1 MPTPKFTI
9 RDVSKLAQVS
19 ITTVSN
25 VLNGTGNISEPTR
38 QRVLEAVK
46 ELGYVPDRHA
56 RSLKMNRSE
65 MIELLFTHAEETMTS
80 SRYFRDITASICAA
94 ASQRGY
100 KVIVSVLSRKDP
112 LQDQLNVIVR
122 SGLVGGIILAG
133 PSPEEVEVLNK
144 TVGDFTAMIIS
155 SSSDQPQISYVDV
168 DNTGGMLMAVSHLIE
183 LGHRQIAYLTPS
195 EMDSHAYQRFQA
207 YRQAMEMNGL
217 KDEISIFTLYP
228 GREEELIASVIAKQS
243 TAVIAFDD
251 LRALQLSTYFMRE
264 GISVPYD
271 IALVGFDDEDF
282 ATHMAPPLTT
292 LAQPFTEMGKA
303 AAENLIARI
312 EKPELPPTHL
322 VLPLTL
328 IVRAS
333 SGDGSKRE

>member
-1 MPTPKFTI
+1 
-9 RDVSKLAQVS
+9 
-19 ITTVSN
+19 
-25 VLNGTGNISEPTR
+25 
-38 QRVLEAVK
+38 
-46 ELGYVPDRHA
+46 
-56 RSLKMNRSE
+56 
-65 MIELLFTHAEETMTS
+65 
-80 SRYFRDITASICAA
+80 
-94 ASQRGY
+94 
-100 KVIVSVLSRKDP
+100 VLSRKDP
-112 LQDQLNVIVR
+112 LHDQLNVIVR

-333 SGDGSKRE
+333 TGDGSKRE

>member
-112 LQDQLNVIVR
+112 LHDQLNVIVR

-168 DNTGGMLMAVSHLIE
+168 DNTGGMLVAVNHLIE

-195 EMDSHAYQRFQA
+195 EIDSHAYQRLQA

-217 KDEISIFTLYP
+217 RDEISIFTLYP
-228 GREEELIASVIAKQS
+228 GRKKNS
-243 TAVIAFDD
+243 
-251 LRALQLSTYFMRE
+251 
-264 GISVPYD
+264 
-271 IALVGFDDEDF
+271 
-282 ATHMAPPLTT
+282 
-292 LAQPFTEMGKA
+292 
-303 AAENLIARI
+303 
-312 EKPELPPTHL
+312 
-322 VLPLTL
+322 
-328 IVRAS
+328 
-333 SGDGSKRE
+333 

>member
-1 MPTPKFTI
+1 
-9 RDVSKLAQVS
+9 
-19 ITTVSN
+19 
-25 VLNGTGNISEPTR
+25 
-38 QRVLEAVK
+38 VK
-46 ELGYVPDRHA
+46 ELGYVPDHHA
-56 RSLKMNRSE
+56 RSLKMNRSD

-80 SRYFRDITASICAA
+80 SRYFRDITASICAVA
-94 ASQRGY
+94 NLRGY
-100 KVIVSVLSRKDP
+100 KVIVSVLSRKNP
-112 LQDQLNVIVR
+112 LHDQLNVIMR

-133 PSPEEVEVLNK
+133 PSPEEVEVLNE
-144 TVGDFTAMIIS
+144 TVGDFTTMIIS
-155 SSSDQPQISYVDV
+155 SSSDKPNISYVDV
-168 DNTGGMLMAVSHLIE
+168 DNTGGMRMAVSHLIN
-183 LGHRQIAYLTPS
+183 LGHRRIAYITPS
-195 EMDSHAYQRFQA
+195 DMDSHACQRFQA

-217 KDEISIFTLYP
+217 SDAISIFTLYP
-228 GREEELIASVIAKQS
+228 DREEGLISSVIAKQS

-264 GISVPYD
+264 GISVPHD

-282 ATHMAPPLTT
+282 AAHMVPPLST
-292 LAQPFTEMGKA
+292 LAQPFTEMGKV

-333 SGDGSKRE
+333 SGEGVQNE